1 MQQGDADFRSDSS
14 SEWTLHKIWPPSTLN
29 THLSTLDTQPSI
41 LNPQHSTLSNFQQSN
56 PNSNFQRNS
65 VQRQLSAEF
74 VRVDRNPLQL
84 EAQSSADGRVG
95 EQAGQGEASA
105 ESSASAAAPHA
116 KLKHPRIKAP
126 GEHGGD
132 DLHKG
137 AELFIQFLASANKV
151 MCRTSYLPYRLVLA
165 PNVASR
171 LGALCQC
178 YCTR

>member
-1 MQQGDADFRSDSS
+1 MQQGDAAFRGDSS

-29 THLSTLDTQPSI
+29 THLSTLDTQSSI
-41 LNPQHSTLSNFQQSN
+41 LNPQPSTLSNPQQSTPN
-56 PNSNFQRNS
+56 PNIQRNS
-65 VQRQLSAEF
+65 VQRELSAEF

-84 EAQSSADGRVG
+84 EAQAAADGRVG
-95 EQAGQGEASA
+95 EQAGEGKASA

-116 KLKHPRIKAP
+116 KLKHPRP

-165 PNVASR
+165 PNFASR
-171 LGALCQC
+171 L
-178 YCTR
+178 